1 MSATTCPAYVLAI
14 FYCFPEGEVPIQKEI
29 IKIAGIKN
37 RPGTFHHVV
46 KAGDFL
52 FLSSQLSCD
61 LKTGE
66 IIKGDIKE
74 QTKRAMDNIKFL
86 LESSGSSMND
96 IVKIVIYMRDTKY
109 RKEINEVYAGYFEKG
124 TEPVKVSIQAPSPIP
139 GINIEIEATAIVN

>member
-1 MSATTCPAYVLAI
+1 MK
-14 FYCFPEGEVPIQKEI
+14 KEI
-29 IKIAGIKN
+29 VKIDGINN
-37 RPGTFHHVV
+37 RPGTFHHIV

-86 LESSGSSMND
+86 LEGSGSSMND
-96 IVKIVIYMRDTKY
+96 IVKIVIYMRDVAL
-109 RKEINEVYAGYFEKG
+109 RKEINEVYVTYFEEG
-124 TEPVKVSIQAPSPIP
+124 TEPAKISIQAPSPVP
-139 GINIEIEATAIVN
+139 GIDVEIDATAIAR

>member
-1 MSATTCPAYVLAI
+1 MK
-14 FYCFPEGEVPIQKEI
+14 KEI
-29 IKIAGIKN
+29 VKIDGINN

-74 QTKRAMDNIKFL
+74 QTRRAMDNIEFL
-86 LESSGSSMND
+86 LESSGSSMKD
-96 IVKIVIYMRDTKY
+96 IVKVVIYMRDTAL
-109 RKEINEVYAGYFEKG
+109 RKDINEVYATYFEEG
-124 TEPVKVSIQAPSPIP
+124 TEPAKVSIQAPSSVP
-139 GINIEIEATAIVN
+139 GIDIEIEATAVAR

>member
-1 MSATTCPAYVLAI
+1 M
-14 FYCFPEGEVPIQKEI
+14 QKEI
-29 IKIAGIKN
+29 AKIDGINN

-46 KAGDFL
+46 KAGGFL
-52 FLSSQLSCD
+52 FLLSQLSCN

-86 LESSGSSMND
+86 LESSGSTMND
-96 IVKIVIYMRDTKY
+96 IVKIVIYMRDTKF

-124 TEPVKVSIQAPSPIP
+124 TEPAKISIQAFSPVP
-139 GINIEIEATAIVN
+139 GIDIEIEATAIAR